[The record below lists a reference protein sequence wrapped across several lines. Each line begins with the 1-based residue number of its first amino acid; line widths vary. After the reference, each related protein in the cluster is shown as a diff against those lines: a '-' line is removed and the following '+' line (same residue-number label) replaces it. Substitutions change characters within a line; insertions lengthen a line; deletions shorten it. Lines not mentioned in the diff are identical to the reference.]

1 MTDVLRA
8 TQEELQD
15 AMAPVP
21 EDYMQDFSPPAALV
35 YARLVAMQALTIC
48 MAATASLKLDETEEQ
63 PTLTEVLNGCMA
75 AVAGFTHALVSLE
88 VLPKEA
94 GEAKTDA

>member
-1 MTDVLRA
+1 MTDVLKA

-21 EDYMQDFSPPAALV
+21 EDYMQTFSPPAALV

-48 MAATASLKLDETEEQ
+48 MAATAELQLDGTEEQ

-88 VLPKEA
+88 VLPPESDEA
-94 GEAKTDA
+94 I